1 MRESQTRIVN
11 PLNGCCTANCTLW
24 LPAACHCQPVLQ
36 RCCPIAAVR
45 VMDLPGH
52 QQAFKLYP
60 THPPALCRLMDR
72 PQLVHIGHHVIP
84 NALAQEMKVYA
95 FQHDGYWH
103 VRLL

>member
-1 MRESQTRIVN
+1 
-11 PLNGCCTANCTLW
+11 
-24 LPAACHCQPVLQ
+24 
-36 RCCPIAAVR
+36 
-45 VMDLPGH
+45 
-52 QQAFKLYP
+52 
-60 THPPALCRLMDR
+60 MDR